1 MLASLWRI
9 ISGEQ
14 LKFGDAKL
22 QNLFGSVEALLKD
35 LTNPL
40 FGVAINYVWLYKLAN
55 NLGILQT
62 IINKK
67 KLLNCTGSVLTDH
80 KMRLIDGNYIF
91 VIYKNQLFLLFVLLI
106 LYYYTIYI
114 GF

>member
-22 QNLFGSVEALLKD
+22 QNLFGSVEAIMKD

-40 FGVAINYVWLYKLAN
+40 FGVAINYAWLYKLTN

-62 IINKK
+62 NINMK
-67 KLLNCTGSVLTDH
+67 KLLNRTGSVVTDH
-80 KMRLIDGNYIF
+80 KMRLMDGNYIF
-91 VIYKNQLFLLFVLLI
+91 MLTFLI
-106 LYYYTIYI
+106 LTTNM
-114 GF
+114 

>member
-91 VIYKNQLFLLFVLLI
+91 RLTFKLSPRLPIPGLA
-106 LYYYTIYI
+106 
-114 GF
+114 